1 VEPTLALDVT
11 SKTSTIS
18 ALGYKFWHCKR
29 KYDSVTTTK
38 EGNAPLLSVLNI
50 PNVFYHLA

>member
-11 SKTSTIS
+11 SKNSTIS